1 MSSTVV
7 LVNWE
12 NVPAID
18 QNGILTSY
26 EIMFEPQEFTDTLN
40 TTFLNATSMFV
51 MFPNLEEF
59 VEYNISVR
67 AYTSVGP
74 GPFSPVVTNRTL
86 EDSKSKER
94 L

>member
-18 QNGILTSY
+18 QNGIITSY

-67 AYTSVGP
+67 AYTIVGP